1 MKALGES
8 NRQNPHTPTKRKL
21 LSGLTVTQT
30 PTKQVIADDLD
41 RAGNKENTDSPLGKE
56 LYSFQRK
63 RTNLQKYTSN
73 TPYAQRS
80 RQRLRAE
87 RARRDPVSSSDN
99 SDSDVLEEEETEE
112 LQETSHERFFQDKVS
127 KSSTSNNTL
136 EFGHLDPQVYAQGL
150 LSAPKLHENEKQQL
164 IKSYE
169 LMFPQFAFELVE
181 GFNLLFYGYGSK
193 KDLLESFVDDQLDCG
208 PSISIFGY
216 FPQVSLKTVLSKTLS
231 NVFDYSSSISSPIN
245 QAKKICELLE
255 TSQYPYITFVIH
267 NIEGRGLANEISQ
280 KAISVL
286 AEHPKIYLVA
296 SCDHLNTALLW
307 DHSKLSS
314 LAFAWHDVTNY
325 RPYLVET
332 SFETSVLGKVN
343 QKSGMGMVHVLRS
356 LAQNARSIFLTL
368 ARYQLENMEVT
379 SKAEPKDGMS
389 FDALFRKCK
398 EGFHCNNMVT
408 FRTLLTEFK
417 DHECILSA
425 QVSGTD
431 FLYIPLRKVELEDVV
446 TQATEQQ

>member
-8 NRQNPHTPTKRKL
+8 NRQNPRTPTKHKL

-30 PTKQVIADDLD
+30 PTKEVIADDLD
-41 RAGNKENTDSPLGKE
+41 RGGNKENTDSPLGKQ

-73 TPYAQRS
+73 TPYAQRA
-80 RQRLRAE
+80 RKRLQAQ
-87 RARRDPVSSSDN
+87 RARRDPVSSSDT
-99 SDSDVLEEEETEE
+99 SDSEVVEEEEAEE

-136 EFGHLDPQVYAQGL
+136 EFGLMDSQAYAKGL
-150 LSAPKLHENEKQQL
+150 LSAPKLHDEEKRNL
-164 IKSYE
+164 FRCYE
-169 LMFPQFAFELVE
+169 LMFPQFAFELEE

-193 KDLLESFVDDQLDCG
+193 KALLESFVDSQLDCG
-208 PSISIFGY
+208 PSVSIFGF
-216 FPQVSLKTVLSKTLS
+216 FPQVSLKTVLTKTLS
-231 NVFDYSSSISSPIN
+231 NVFDHTSSITSPIN
-245 QAKKICELLE
+245 QAKKICELIE
-255 TSQYPYITFVIH
+255 TSQYPYISFVIH
-267 NIEGRGLANEISQ
+267 NIEGRGLANETSQ
-280 KAISVL
+280 KALSVL
-286 AEHPKIYLVA
+286 AEHPKVYVVA

-314 LAFAWHDVTNY
+314 LSFAWHDVTNY
-325 RPYLVET
+325 RPYSVET
-332 SFETSVLGKVN
+332 SFETSVLGKSN
-343 QKSGMGMVHVLRS
+343 QKSGMGMIHVLRS

-368 ARYQLENMEVT
+368 ARYQLESMEGAA
-379 SKAEPKDGMS
+379 KAEPKDGMS
-389 FDALFRKCK
+389 FDELFRKCK

-431 FLYIPLRKVELEDVV
+431 YLYIPLRKSELEDVIA
-446 TQATEQQ
+446 QATET